1 MLQIWTRAPLSSR
14 GVGECFS
21 IVSKCAGNLSV
32 TYQVAQNLVAAEVRG
47 VVSYDK
53 VVKDEVTM
61 INTRKGIRIF
71 GNN

>member
-1 MLQIWTRAPLSSR
+1 MHHLAAGGW
-14 GVGECFS
+14 GECFS
-21 IVSKCAGNLSV
+21 IVSKCAGNLR
-32 TYQVAQNLVAAEVRG
+32 VAQNLVAAEVRG